1 MSIGE
6 VYELNREQLVTAG
19 NVDVINTVF
28 GGEPALLC
36 KAVSKCVGE
45 ISDPYRNYI
54 LMPSCDLPP
63 DTPVHN
69 VKEFLACADR
79 IE

>member
-1 MSIGE
+1 
-6 VYELNREQLVTAG
+6 VYELYHERLVTAG

-36 KAVSKCVGE
+36 KAVSECVGE
-45 ISDPYRNYI
+45 ISDPCRNYI

-63 DTPVHN
+63 DTPLDN

-79 IE
+79 ME